1 MKYSQIIGFFL
12 ALVVI
17 ATCFF
22 PWVIIESKQLTI
34 TGFHTVGTNFGR
46 PGIFIFFTAGLS
58 LILFLL
64 KKIWAKRLNVF
75 ITTFCFAWS
84 ISKYLMLSACYAG
97 ECPEKKIALFILVV
111 AAAVMMLMSF
121 LPKIAITKN

>member
-12 ALVVI
+12 ALIVLG
-17 ATCFF
+17 TCFF

-34 TGFHTVGTNFGR
+34 SGFHTTGTNFGR
-46 PGIFIFFTAGLS
+46 PALFIFFTAGLS
-58 LILFLL
+58 AILFLL
-64 KKIWAKRLNVF
+64 QQIWAKRLNVF

-97 ECPEKKIALFILVV
+97 ECPEKQIALFILVI
-111 AAAVMMLMSF
+111 ASAIMMLMSF
-121 LPKIAITKN
+121 LPKIKINKK